1 MWLRVPLKSV
11 RTAVAGQY
19 ENRRF
24 REQKLE
30 VAVVPPTVGD
40 GTRLLLSC
48 VFGVFLDQSTI
59 QYGIR
64 SSNHDLSM
72 QRRKL
77 VSEDITIPNDIP
89 DNFRYSFLI
98 HQIFFEANLMKY
110 LISFSSSLG

>member
-1 MWLRVPLKSV
+1 MKSV

-40 GTRLLLSC
+40 GTWLLLSC

-59 QYGIR
+59 
-64 SSNHDLSM
+64 
-72 QRRKL
+72 
-77 VSEDITIPNDIP
+77 
-89 DNFRYSFLI
+89 
-98 HQIFFEANLMKY
+98 
-110 LISFSSSLG
+110 